1 MLKVLSHNRITS
13 SEQHVSF
20 KTIKY
25 NMKRAFLILFMPII
39 VFAQDFSNE
48 DYIYL
53 KRHEHIKIELSK
65 NAFDI
70 SKQITEQAEYLTVKK
85 LYFANES
92 LGFDSFTSVED
103 INAFTFLPNSNKTI
117 KVDYIE
123 TKREF
128 DNGIFYS
135 DQESKDFTFPAVT
148 KGAVTNLNYK
158 EVIKDPRFLGLF
170 RFGTYVPT
178 KSAQLTIEF
187 PKNVTIGY
195 IDFNTENVPVEFN
208 KEASKNSNVYTWTV
222 ENIEG
227 FQGEDKSESALYYL
241 PHIIV
246 YIKSYELKGKTHNVL
261 NDVTDLYKWYASLV
275 NQIDQKSLDRV
286 YKIADDITKAIP
298 NKRDKAEAI
307 FNWVQDN
314 ITYVAFEDG
323 LGGFI
328 PRGAASVCD
337 KRYGDCKDM
346 ANLLYEMLNHV
357 GVESYRTW
365 IGTRNRPYSY
375 FEVPTP
381 LVDNHMINTAIIE
394 NDTIFLDA
402 TDSYV
407 PFGMPS
413 AFTQTKEALLGLDA
427 NNYKVINVPVQT
439 ADKSQSFISSNMLLE
454 NGTIKVSEE
463 RTFTGYE
470 KVDFITDYMYKK
482 DDKTEEEF
490 LNTTFELGNNKT
502 KYSNITKENFDNK
515 NTPLLLSYD
524 LTFDNYAKTVANK
537 TYINLNIDRVLSK
550 SKIDL
555 VDRKY
560 SKKIENTFKKNYT
573 TTFTIPEGYK
583 VNYVPK
589 DLSFDNPDYGFNIT
603 YTQKDNAVIQN
614 KTIFVNTLSIKNKNF
629 QTWNDFIKSL
639 TKAYKKSIILE
650 QTL

>member
-1 MLKVLSHNRITS
+1 MRNTFI
-13 SEQHVSF
+13 
-20 KTIKY
+20 
-25 NMKRAFLILFMPII
+25 ILFLPII
-39 VFAQDFSNE
+39 VFAQDFSKE

-65 NAFDI
+65 SSFDI
-70 SKQITEQAEYLTVKK
+70 SKQVTEQAEYLTAKK

-103 INAFTFLPNSNKTI
+103 INAYTFLPSSNKTI

-158 EVIKDPRFLGLF
+158 EVIKDPRFLGIF

-178 KSAQLTIEF
+178 KSAQLSIEF
-187 PKNVTIGY
+187 PENVNIGY
-195 IDFNTENVPVEFN
+195 IEFNTGNIPIEFN
-208 KEASKNSNVYTWTV
+208 KEASKNSKIYTWTV
-222 ENIEG
+222 KNIEG

-241 PHIIV
+241 PHIII
-246 YIKSYELKGKTHNVL
+246 YIKSYEQKGKTHNVL
-261 NDVTDLYKWYASLV
+261 NDVNDLYKWYVSLIK
-275 NQIDQKSLDRV
+275 QIDVKSLDKV
-286 YKIADDITKAIP
+286 YKITDEITKNIP

-357 GVESYRTW
+357 DIESYRTW

-381 LVDNHMINTAIIE
+381 MVDNHMINTAIIE

-413 AFTQTKEALLGLDA
+413 AFTQTKEALLGINADTF
-427 NNYKVINVPVQT
+427 KVIKVPIQT
-439 ADKSQSFISSNMLLE
+439 LNKSKSLVISDISLE
-454 NGTIKVSEE
+454 NGIVKVSEK

-470 KVDFITDYMYKK
+470 KVDFITDYTYKK

-490 LNTTFELGNNKT
+490 LNTTLALGNNKT
-502 KYSNITKENFDNK
+502 KYTNITKENFDNK
-515 NTPLLLSYD
+515 NTPLVIGYD
-524 LTFDNYAKTVANK
+524 LSIENYAKKVGNK
-537 TYINLNIDRVLSK
+537 TYLNLNIDRVLAK
-550 SKIDL
+550 SKIDIE
-555 VDRKY
+555 DRKY
-560 SKKIENTFKKNYT
+560 SKKIDNTFKKSYK
-573 TTFTIPEGYK
+573 TTFTIPNGYK
-583 VNYVPK
+583 VSYIPK
-589 DLSFDNPDYGFNIT
+589 DLSFDNPAFGYNIT
-603 YTQKDNAVIQN
+603 YTQKDNTIVQN
-614 KTIFVNTLSIKNKNF
+614 KTVYINTLSVKKEEF
-629 QTWNDFIKSL
+629 ETWNNFIKSII
-639 TKAYKKSIILE
+639 KAYKKNIIIE
-650 QTL
+650 QNL